1 MRIVSLNEESREE
14 ILGQLLKRSPN
25 SYEPYNDTVLE
36 IVERVRTEGDQ
47 ALFEYTNRFDCEGI
61 HASNIRV
68 TEQEMAE
75 AYTEVEERLL
85 VCGN

>member
-14 ILGQLLKRSPN
+14 ILGRLLKRSPN

-47 ALFEYTNRFDCEGI
+47 ALFE
-61 HASNIRV
+61 
-68 TEQEMAE
+68 
-75 AYTEVEERLL
+75 
-85 VCGN
+85 